1 MISWKN
7 ITKARCLENSFF
19 LRQKQKRLVW
29 MEEFILFLKTIS
41 YFYFMNSIYN
51 NMKYKFIIKQ

>member
-19 LRQKQKRLVW
+19 LKQKQKKARLDGRIYFVFKNNFLLLFY
-29 MEEFILFLKTIS
+29 EFNL
-41 YFYFMNSIYN
+41 
-51 NMKYKFIIKQ
+51 

>member
-51 NMKYKFIIKQ
+51 NMK